1 MASALTLEQIL
12 KAVGATPGAIS
23 VRLLDASASGASA
36 VATDD
41 VITLTK
47 TDIVPVLD
55 AAGNVTGYRNLQN
68 YDRVYLN
75 DALAKDGKTIS
86 LQNNVAYY
94 VLVESGATAFACS
107 RPANRPCCTSSS
119 SSSSRRRTGR
129 P

>member
-1 MASALTLEQIL
+1 M
-12 KAVGATPGAIS
+12 GATPGAIS
-23 VRLLDASASGASA
+23 VRLLDASASGAS

-94 VLVESGATAFACS
+94 VLVESGNRVRLFAS
-107 RPANRPCCTSSS
+107 GTGHAVPAVRAAQADA
-119 SSSSRRRTGR
+119 GR
-129 P
+129 AGPD

>member
-1 MASALTLEQIL
+1 M
-12 KAVGATPGAIS
+12 GATPGAIS
-23 VRLLDASASGASA
+23 VRLLDASASGAS

-86 LQNNVAYY
+86 LQNNVATTCW
-94 VLVESGATAFACS
+94 SRAATAFACS
-107 RPANRPCCTSSS
+107 RPG
-119 SSSSRRRTGR
+119 TGHAVPAVR
-129 P
+129 AAQADAGRAGPD

>member
-1 MASALTLEQIL
+1 M
-12 KAVGATPGAIS
+12 
-23 VRLLDASASGASA
+23 
-36 VATDD
+36 
-41 VITLTK
+41 
-47 TDIVPVLD
+47 PVLD

-94 VLVESGATAFACS
+94 VLVERQPRSPV
-107 RPANRPCCTSSS
+107 RVRNRPCCTSSS